1 MTEEIIKQARRLL
14 DLDPYEAA
22 DNGETVET
30 IAALIENNPLYIIE
44 KLLDAIEEMQM

>member
-1 MTEEIIKQARRLL
+1 MNENIIRLAHRLL

-30 IAALIENNPLYIIE
+30 ISALIVNNPEYIIE
-44 KLLDAIEEMQM
+44 KLLDTIEELQM